1 LRFRPFQL
9 LWGQRNPTSRTTA
22 ELAARQMQAQVFAAD
37 IRSRA
42 GALMGADAKV
52 AGYLTKCSCQRRH
65 FPPFIDKP
73 AYRPESTKT
82 IQLAGF
88 EAKQVPFASK

>member
-1 LRFRPFQL
+1 
-9 LWGQRNPTSRTTA
+9 
-22 ELAARQMQAQVFAAD
+22 MQAQVFAAD

-52 AGYLTKCSCQRRH
+52 AGDLTKCSCQLRH

-73 AYRPESTKT
+73 AYLASPRYRVHPVLEPGCLISL
-82 IQLAGF
+82 QLIS
-88 EAKQVPFASK
+88 QVTGWVCLHAAAYSVG